1 MINHK
6 GRSDRVGMGRAS
18 KTAGRRE
25 RLRRRCA
32 AYDRLPADMRAATT
46 RPGSMSGRK

>member
-6 GRSDRVGMGRAS
+6 GRIDRIGIGRAS
-18 KTAGRRE
+18 KMAGRRE
-25 RLRRRCA
+25 RLRRRRA
-32 AYDRLPADMRAATT
+32 AYDALPADMRAAMK